1 MLNLVKDQKV
11 SVNGIDCEGEFAYN
25 KFKSTPDKVIRV
37 EINKP
42 TNEAPAEEETTTVFR
57 NDSPEDSYLY
67 GGKTYRIK
75 VKPYMVK
82 EATPEFDFHTKW
94 NNNVPMPHRIMEGKI
109 TKETKGMYHMELT
122 GISEFHSGVCPICGK
137 KLTSKISIAMGI
149 GPECGGHKYKTSMS
163 QQQIDSIVQKTQKE
177 VQETT
182 WSGWVIKKALQD
194 MEEI

>member
-1 MLNLVKDQKV
+1 MLNLVKDRKV
-11 SVNGIDCEGEFAYN
+11 TVNGIECEGQFAYE
-25 KFKSTPDKVIRV
+25 KFKQTPDKHIRV
-37 EINKP
+37 EINAG
-42 TNEAPAEEETTTVFR
+42 NRATTKNTTYNPVKK
-57 NDSPEDSYLY
+57 YLY
-67 GGKTYRIK
+67 DEATYRIK
-75 VKPYMVK
+75 VKPYMRNS
-82 EATPEFDFHTKW
+82 EFDFHDQW
-94 NNNVPMPHRIMEGKI
+94 NAGIPMPHRIMEGKI
-109 TKETKGMYHMELT
+109 IKETKGMYYMELT
-122 GISEFHSGVCPICGK
+122 GVSKFHSSECPVCGK